1 MLKWNVKYAQKS
13 QSVEIAQSYSR
24 FEYVRVWLRTREKQR
39 KSEVYRQGGER
50 DHRSTVWRGDNAQKE
65 KEVD

>member
-13 QSVEIAQSYSR
+13 QSVEIEQSESR
-24 FEYVRVWLRTREKQR
+24 FEYVRVSLRTREKQR

-50 DHRSTVWRGDNAQKE
+50 DHRSTVWRGDNRRRRK
-65 KEVD
+65 K